1 MKKPFFYLRTRIFL
15 SMIALVF
22 VSFLLIGISTN
33 FQITESSY
41 YYHELRLDRKESQL
55 QRAISYEFINNINPV
70 KSQIF
75 RDKIFKISDIQN
87 ISFSIYDLNGN
98 LIQSTFEESALSRI
112 SQDLIDKINLA
123 EKKKYVEIKKVGE
136 KQVRE
141 SYSIIYDYNNEPI
154 WILNLPYFDDDKLN
168 VYELRSFILNIV
180 QVYLLLFVLAI
191 IISYFVSSYITN
203 PISEIVYKMKQM
215 RIDKLNKKINLE
227 VTSKEMF
234 TLVNSYNNMVD
245 QIDQNIKEISKSQ
258 RELAWREMAKQ
269 VAHEIKNP
277 LTPMKLSV
285 QNFKIKFDPEDP
297 NIEKKLDEYSKTLV
311 QQIDVLSSIA
321 TAFSSFAELPA
332 QKNEKI
338 DLISTTKLCLEIFND
353 RNVVFK
359 TDLNKLEIL
368 FDRTNLIRI
377 INNLVKNSI
386 QATNDILEPKIL
398 VQIKKINKSAVIEI
412 IDNGLGIP
420 KELKEKIF
428 EPNFTTKTK
437 GMGLGLSIIKN
448 LITNYKG
455 TISFK
460 SKKGET
466 VFTIKLPV
474 D

>member
-55 QRAISYEFINNINPV
+55 QRAISYEFINNTNPV

-297 NIEKKLDEYSKTLV
+297 NIEKKLDEYSKTLI

-412 IDNGLGIP
+412 IDNGLGIS

>member
-1 MKKPFFYLRTRIFL
+1 
-15 SMIALVF
+15 
-22 VSFLLIGISTN
+22 
-33 FQITESSY
+33 
-41 YYHELRLDRKESQL
+41 
-55 QRAISYEFINNINPV
+55 
-70 KSQIF
+70 
-75 RDKIFKISDIQN
+75 
-87 ISFSIYDLNGN
+87 
-98 LIQSTFEESALSRI
+98 
-112 SQDLIDKINLA
+112 
-123 EKKKYVEIKKVGE
+123 
-136 KQVRE
+136 
-141 SYSIIYDYNNEPI
+141 
-154 WILNLPYFDDDKLN
+154 
-168 VYELRSFILNIV
+168 
-180 QVYLLLFVLAI
+180 
-191 IISYFVSSYITN
+191 
-203 PISEIVYKMKQM
+203 MKQM

-297 NIEKKLDEYSKTLV
+297 NVEKKLDEYSKTLI

-321 TAFSSFAELPA
+321 TAFSSFAELPV

-359 TDLNKLEIL
+359 SDLNKLEIL

-386 QATNDILEPKIL
+386 QATNDVSEPKIL
-398 VQIKKINKSAVIEI
+398 VQVKKINKSALIEI
-412 IDNGLGIP
+412 IDNGSGIP
-420 KELKEKIF
+420 NELKEKIF